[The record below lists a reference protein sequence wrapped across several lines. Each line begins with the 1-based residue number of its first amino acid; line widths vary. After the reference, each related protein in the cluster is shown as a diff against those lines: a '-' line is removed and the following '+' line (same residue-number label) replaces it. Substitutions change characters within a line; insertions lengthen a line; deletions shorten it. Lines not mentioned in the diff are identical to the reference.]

1 MGGEAIRGRGAC
13 LGWVEAFSGLRCGGS
28 RPRRPSRPVPRGS
41 AQADPTRGSAPGSR
55 RECVPWISAG
65 PRSRVSPGSAP
76 ALRQLRQLCGV
87 SLFGGWERG
96 LCGSIAKVWG
106 AGALRAHLL
115 AARLAGVVATS
126 REESLRS
133 YRLFAARDP
142 RVLIGIDPERGW
154 GMREL
159 IGLMAERCGVS
170 ADPGHVSGHDVI
182 DPGLTLAALDAFA
195 ERLAEVAGRRA
206 PVLLGTGHPHRLL
219 GFYADLADAL
229 SAAGCAV
236 LTPAQGLCVDIT
248 TRFGLRTYNL
258 DYVRGVALVRE
269 PGPVSSG
276 RATGAHTHSPLPVRV
291 ALAAAA
297 EAGGPV
303 PELVIGDHGW
313 VCGAGQLGF
322 EAIGLA
328 DTDDPALFVGEAEGV
343 VSLVVPLD
351 DAVRS
356 AYYRPLTRYVLNRA
370 CLSQ

>member
-1 MGGEAIRGRGAC
+1 M
-13 LGWVEAFSGLRCGGS
+13 
-28 RPRRPSRPVPRGS
+28 
-41 AQADPTRGSAPGSR
+41 
-55 RECVPWISAG
+55 
-65 PRSRVSPGSAP
+65 
-76 ALRQLRQLCGV
+76 
-87 SLFGGWERG
+87 
-96 LCGSIAKVWG
+96 WG

-142 RVLIGIDPERGW
+142 RVLLGIDPERAW
-154 GMREL
+154 GVREL
-159 IGLMAERCGVS
+159 IGLMAARCGVS

-195 ERLAEVAGRRA
+195 ERLADVAGRRA

-219 GFYADLADAL
+219 GFYAELADAL

-269 PGPVSSG
+269 HGPVSSG

-343 VSLVVPLD
+343 VSVVVPLD

-356 AYYRPLTRYVLNRA
+356 DYYRPLTRYVLNRA